1 MRVIADSM
9 YNKQQQTHL
18 WTCYCLLYSTEILES
33 FFSGEN
39 CVWSLYFLII
49 TESFS
54 FDISGKTTSGMT
66 SACLVIWEKDVGTQ
80 LNPISE
86 FTFSDEKC
94 SSTASILRFTSCI
107 NKFRLLD
114 TFSFFFLRIL
124 YLSGQFLA
132 LLTVE
137 SSSSFH
143 LISEFLAISC

>member
-1 MRVIADSM
+1 MRVIADST

-18 WTCYCLLYSTEILES
+18 WTCYCLLYSIEILES

-86 FTFSDEKC
+86 FIFSDEKC
-94 SSTASILRFTSCI
+94 SSTASILRFTWCI

-114 TFSFFFLRIL
+114 TFAFFFLRIF

>member
-18 WTCYCLLYSTEILES
+18 WTCYCLLYSIEILES

-66 SACLVIWEKDVGTQ
+66 STCLVIWEKDVGTQ

>member
-1 MRVIADSM
+1 M

-18 WTCYCLLYSTEILES
+18 WTCYCLLYSIEILES

>member
-1 MRVIADSM
+1 M

-18 WTCYCLLYSTEILES
+18 WTCYCLLYSIEILES

-86 FTFSDEKC
+86 FIFSDEKC
-94 SSTASILRFTSCI
+94 SSTASILRFTWCI

-114 TFSFFFLRIL
+114 TFAFFFLRIF

>member
-1 MRVIADSM
+1 MD
-9 YNKQQQTHL
+9 
-18 WTCYCLLYSTEILES
+18 LLLSLILIEILES

-86 FTFSDEKC
+86 FIFSDEKC
-94 SSTASILRFTSCI
+94 SSTASILRFTWCI

-114 TFSFFFLRIL
+114 TFSFF
-124 YLSGQFLA
+124 S
-132 LLTVE
+132 
-137 SSSSFH
+137 
-143 LISEFLAISC
+143 SEFFTYQVNFLLF

>member
-1 MRVIADSM
+1 MD
-9 YNKQQQTHL
+9 
-18 WTCYCLLYSTEILES
+18 LLLSLILIEILES

-86 FTFSDEKC
+86 FIFSDEKC
-94 SSTASILRFTSCI
+94 SSTASILRFTWCI

-114 TFSFFFLRIL
+114 TFAFFFLRIF

>member
-18 WTCYCLLYSTEILES
+18 WTCYCLLYSIEILES

-86 FTFSDEKC
+86 FIFSDEKC
-94 SSTASILRFTSCI
+94 SSTASILRFTWCI

-114 TFSFFFLRIL
+114 TFAFFFLRIF

>member
-18 WTCYCLLYSTEILES
+18 WTCYCLLYSIEILES

-86 FTFSDEKC
+86 FIFSDEKC
-94 SSTASILRFTSCI
+94 SSAASILRFTWCM

-114 TFSFFFLRIL
+114 TFSFFPQNFL
-124 YLSGQFLA
+124 
-132 LLTVE
+132 
-137 SSSSFH
+137 
-143 LISEFLAISC
+143 LIRSISCSFDPRIF

>member
-9 YNKQQQTHL
+9 YIKQQQTHL
-18 WTCYCLLYSTEILES
+18 WTCYCLLYSIEILES

-86 FTFSDEKC
+86 FIFSDEKC
-94 SSTASILRFTSCI
+94 SSAASILRFTWCI

-114 TFSFFFLRIL
+114 TFSIF
-124 YLSGQFLA
+124 S
-132 LLTVE
+132 
-137 SSSSFH
+137 
-143 LISEFLAISC
+143 SEFFTYQVNFLLFWPSNLLAASILFPNF